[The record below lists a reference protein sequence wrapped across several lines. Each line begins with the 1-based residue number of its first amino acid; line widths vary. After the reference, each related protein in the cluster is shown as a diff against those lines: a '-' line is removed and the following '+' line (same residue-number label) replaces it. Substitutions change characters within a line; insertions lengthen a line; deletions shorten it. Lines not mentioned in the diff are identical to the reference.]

1 MDPSATVNPLCKLFW
16 EEQQKAFRQKEKGM
30 RWHPMV
36 IRLAILLHSKSK
48 AAYEILRKTGVLKL
62 PGSST
67 LREYTSAYDPQE
79 GFSQEV
85 MEELKRAASK
95 LHENQR
101 FVALLH
107 DEMSI
112 RSDLVFDVRT
122 GALVGFV
129 NKDTW
134 TFDHQE
140 EKLATQALVFY
151 VVGMNSSLKMSIGY
165 FGTKN
170 SKADELYQL
179 LWAAIGFVE
188 ECGLKVISSTSDK
201 ASPNQ
206 KLYQLHQVPA
216 LAGEVCFKTTNLF
229 APERHLLHIRP
240 STPHQNCPEQSLQ
253 QWEQQQHKAA
263 VE

>member
-1 MDPSATVNPLCKLFW
+1 
-16 EEQQKAFRQKEKGM
+16 
-30 RWHPMV
+30 MV

-95 LHENQR
+95 LDENQR

-122 GALVGFV
+122 GALDGFV
-129 NKDTW
+129 IKDTW

-140 EKLATQALVFY
+140 KNWLHKL
-151 VVGMNSSLKMSIGY
+151 
-165 FGTKN
+165 
-170 SKADELYQL
+170 
-179 LWAAIGFVE
+179 
-188 ECGLKVISSTSDK
+188 
-201 ASPNQ
+201 
-206 KLYQLHQVPA
+206 
-216 LAGEVCFKTTNLF
+216 
-229 APERHLLHIRP
+229 
-240 STPHQNCPEQSLQ
+240 
-253 QWEQQQHKAA
+253 
-263 VE
+263 